1 VSKPK
6 RRKNQ
11 TPKRAKESATPPG
24 PAPDAPFDPGTFL
37 AKAGEGQSI
46 MNCGKN
52 RIVFAQGEKADAVF
66 FLRKGKVMLS
76 VVCRQGKEAVVAIL
90 DEGAFFGEGCLV
102 AQPLR
107 NATATTLTP
116 CAILRL
122 DKPDILRLLYT
133 EPAFAERFIAHLVAR
148 NIRIQEDFVDRL
160 FNSAEKRLA
169 RMLLLLANFG
179 KEGRP
184 TAVVPKISQAILA
197 EMVGTT
203 RQRVNFFMN
212 KFRKLGFLDYNDG
225 LKINRSLRDML
236 LHD

>member
-1 VSKPK
+1 MSKLK
-6 RRKNQ
+6 SRKSQ
-11 TPKRAKESATPPG
+11 TPKRVKESATPPR
-24 PAPDAPFDPGTFL
+24 PAPEAPFDLGTFL
-37 AKAGEGQSI
+37 AKVGGGRSI
-46 MNCGKN
+46 VNYGKN
-52 RIVFAQGEKADAVF
+52 QTVFAQGEKADSVF
-66 FLRKGKVMLS
+66 FVRNGKVMLT

-90 DEGAFFGEGCLV
+90 DEGSFLGEGCLV

-122 DKPDILRLLYT
+122 DQPAMLRLLRT
-133 EPAFAERFIAHLVAR
+133 EPAFAERFIARLIAR
-148 NIRIQEDFVDRL
+148 NIRIQDDFVDRL

-169 RMLLLLANFG
+169 RVLLLLASFE
-179 KEGRP
+179 KEGRS
-184 TAVVPKISQAILA
+184 TAEIPKISQATLA

-225 LKINRSLRDML
+225 LRINRSLRDIL